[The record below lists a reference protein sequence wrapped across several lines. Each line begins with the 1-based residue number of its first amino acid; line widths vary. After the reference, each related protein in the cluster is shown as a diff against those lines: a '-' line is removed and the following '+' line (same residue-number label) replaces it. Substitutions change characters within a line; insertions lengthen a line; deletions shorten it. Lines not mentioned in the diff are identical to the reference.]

1 VNEKVDVYSFGV
13 VLLELTTGRVANDG
27 GLEYCLAEWA
37 WRQYQEY
44 GLSVDLLDEGI
55 RDPAYIE
62 DAFAVFT
69 LGVICTGG
77 QPSLRPSIK
86 DVLHALLRFEN
97 KSRERIPQHAVSEE
111 TSLLNP
117 RITEVQE

>member
-1 VNEKVDVYSFGV
+1 MLFRS

-44 GLSVDLLDEGI
+44 GLSIDLFDESI
-55 RDPAYIE
+55 RDPAYME

-77 QPSLRPSIK
+77 A
-86 DVLHALLRFEN
+86 ALTAAIN
-97 KSRERIPQHAVSEE
+97 ERCVACSSPI
-111 TSLLNP
+111 
-117 RITEVQE
+117 